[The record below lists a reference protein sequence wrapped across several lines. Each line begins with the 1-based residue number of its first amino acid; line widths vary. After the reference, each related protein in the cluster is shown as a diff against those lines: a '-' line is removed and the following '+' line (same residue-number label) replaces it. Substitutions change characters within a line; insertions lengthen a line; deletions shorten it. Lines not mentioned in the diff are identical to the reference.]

1 MTFNDEV
8 KVDKPNKT
16 EEEIVKEDMDEIDRQ
31 LGTVSVKQLSVF
43 CLNCFSLKSIA
54 WNGTSHPD
62 EQPKNSHDCN
72 TTNVFK
78 MLCVGRSWYADRK
91 KWIILYGELF

>member
-54 WNGTSHPD
+54 
-62 EQPKNSHDCN
+62 
-72 TTNVFK
+72 
-78 MLCVGRSWYADRK
+78 
-91 KWIILYGELF
+91 

>member
-31 LGTVSVKQLSVF
+31 LGTVSVIQLSVF
-43 CLNCFSLKSIA
+43 CLNCFSFNSLKRDKPS
-54 WNGTSHPD
+54 
-62 EQPKNSHDCN
+62 
-72 TTNVFK
+72 
-78 MLCVGRSWYADRK
+78 
-91 KWIILYGELF
+91 

>member
-31 LGTVSVKQLSVF
+31 LGTVSVIKLSVF
-43 CLNCFSLKSIA
+43 CLKCLSFNILKRDKPS
-54 WNGTSHPD
+54 
-62 EQPKNSHDCN
+62 
-72 TTNVFK
+72 
-78 MLCVGRSWYADRK
+78 
-91 KWIILYGELF
+91 

>member
-31 LGTVSVKQLSVF
+31 LGTVSLIQLSLF
-43 CLNCFSLKSIA
+43 CLICFSFNSLKRDKPS
-54 WNGTSHPD
+54 WW
-62 EQPKNSHDCN
+62 
-72 TTNVFK
+72 TT
-78 MLCVGRSWYADRK
+78 
-91 KWIILYGELF
+91 